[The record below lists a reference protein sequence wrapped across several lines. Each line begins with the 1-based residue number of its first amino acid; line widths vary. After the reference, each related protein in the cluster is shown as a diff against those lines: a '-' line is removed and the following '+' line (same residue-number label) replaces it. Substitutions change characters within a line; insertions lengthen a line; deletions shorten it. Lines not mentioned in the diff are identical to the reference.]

1 MEKQGT
7 TLDSTRLSL
16 DVANLP
22 LTPFGMAHRGS
33 GRKKQPVG
41 SPNRNKLSLK
51 TVRSPAKGKAENKP
65 QTNNRKTNRQV
76 SLLKSFNALSHT
88 GQTQTHHSQE
98 ISTNLTTVYESDD
111 TEEGECFAASER
123 PRIPEVIPKFSAN
136 AVIIQEQNTDDAD
149 GYNRKRE
156 SIFTDIDD
164 GSFVEFYYGKENNPP
179 VQIIKEQRITI
190 PQLYY
195 TCDSNNETHF
205 STSTKAKGAVVG
217 FRKFIEK
224 MKYDNT
230 IHEIVEESPDGIFP
244 PRRNFPTDE
253 TIITGSLD
261 VLRSAKKTNPK
272 QNAALNST
280 MIRSSLN
287 HQNYPD
293 ICLPDIS
300 TLTLQVDT
308 NSGKSSPNTSPFAGR
323 NCHTTVVLESP
334 EHDKSSGVN
343 PRLGSEALQCED
355 EVVLR
360 SNIRSDS
367 SCHSNINAIPC
378 AVYVERDRHVK
389 DRIGKEIFYNP
400 CEQNSL
406 ISEDVSVVDSLPNE
420 RPYDHFNVIPDV
432 TKSQNNP
439 HSYVSHGNVDNK
451 RTCKTQN
458 DLHMKDNASS
468 ERRVFR
474 YSPQKLTSPHPDLNS
489 PEVARWIL
497 TSPFKEGSKG
507 SSFLLRR
514 DTFEGSETPSCP
526 RVRNAGNSANKF
538 VPQSSPVMDEVPRFS
553 CAKDQVPFQNSENTP
568 DRPDQVS
575 GRLSRN
581 VVGSV
586 SSDRYFS
593 PSAGNG
599 GNTVS
604 NWIMTSPFEDGS
616 YGSSFLL
623 QDVPSDIS
631 QTVSQHKP
639 TQVPD
644 SDGTCEKS
652 HYLRVQERIKTC
664 NRSLLSTFQN
674 HNDGG
679 NKHSSDCENNDDGM
693 RSKSKTSV
701 TQNIVI
707 SESDDSFG
715 SKQDLESLLKNVNT
729 RKRINKSCISQST
742 ELFSEDSESLHLKLS
757 GAFTRSLKTSE
768 KSLYTVGKDAVSPKH
783 KDPVVPVHKG
793 TTSPEHK
800 DPVVLV
806 HKGTVSSPKHKDPV
820 GSVHK
825 GTVSSPKHKDL
836 VGPVHKGTV
845 ASPKH
850 KDPVGSVHKGT
861 VSSPKHKDPVVP
873 VHKGTV
879 SSPKHKV
886 PVTPKLKDAPSDA
899 ASSSSCTGSSSEA
912 SDSESFIKP
921 NIASCNRARRISES
935 DEDETS
941 YVLLPDITESGED
954 RKKSKGTKE
963 SFLKG
968 QQEFN
973 KKSLNNKNGRPKR
986 TTKKLI
992 EYITSDEDSSSES
1005 SFILSGTKVCKNQ
1018 VTQGNEETRTSNM
1031 GKKMSD
1037 RAYSPSGSSE
1047 SEDESSFEDYL
1058 RSVKKKIH
1066 EEKVAKTEPLL
1077 KTGLSMES
1085 FINDDE
1091 SGDDVSFYLPP
1102 LSERLKPKMRPSH
1115 NLDGRCVGSVS
1126 SDLEARIMGRQ
1137 SKKNISK
1144 ENGNKPKF
1152 SKSPISTL
1160 ETPTVKEP
1168 GVNMNSWRTS
1178 VVLNISSDSD
1188 SDLDS
1193 DVFPEKEKV
1202 KNIDCPQSFITPGS
1216 KAPPK
1221 VKARTEIR
1229 QKQVEKKLECSGTPT
1244 LTFLASL
1251 SSTIH
1256 TIRCHPDALLFVKN
1270 FKKKRE
1276 ELCQKLY
1283 SYYNEHV
1290 FSNKLP
1296 SVMSIKWNARL
1307 TKTAGYCYYQI
1318 DRTKPN
1324 GRGARIELSSKV
1336 IDVPERLRDTLIHEM
1351 CHAAAWI
1358 ISGYKDGHGPLWKS
1372 WAAKARSVFPELPA
1386 ITTCHS
1392 YEINCKYTYRCTKC
1406 SYSIGRHS
1414 KSLDTERKV
1423 CGLCYGKFELIVNS
1437 KGRGSKSSNSGTPSH
1452 GSQTPRTPGAFALF
1466 VKENYNSVKKSRQN
1480 LKHVDVM
1487 KILSADFAKL
1497 KTGSN

>member
-16 DVANLP
+16 DVAHLP

-33 GRKKQPVG
+33 DRKRQPVG

-51 TVRSPAKGKAENKP
+51 TIRSPAKGKAENKP
-65 QTNNRKTNRQV
+65 QTDNRKTNRYV
-76 SLLKSFNALSHT
+76 SLLKPINTLPCTS
-88 GQTQTHHSQE
+88 QTQTHHSQE
-98 ISTNLTTVYESDD
+98 HSTNLATVYESED
-111 TEEGECFAASER
+111 TEEDECFDASER
-123 PRIPEVIPKFSAN
+123 PRIPEVIPKDSAN
-136 AVIIQEQNTDDAD
+136 AVIIQEQNTEDAD
-149 GYNRKRE
+149 GCSSKRE
-156 SIFTDIDD
+156 SIFTDVDE

-179 VQIIKEQRITI
+179 VQIIKEQRITV

-195 TCDSNNETHF
+195 TCDSNNETNF
-205 STSTKAKGAVVG
+205 STSTKTKGAVVG
-217 FRKFIEK
+217 FRKFLEK
-224 MKYDNT
+224 MRYDNT
-230 IHEIVEESPDGIFP
+230 IHEIAEESPDSRLNHIFP

-261 VLRSAKKTNPK
+261 VLRSAKKTIPK

-280 MIRSSLN
+280 MIRSSVN
-287 HQNYPD
+287 HQDYPD

-300 TLTLQVDT
+300 TLTLQIDT
-308 NSGKSSPNTSPFAGR
+308 NSGKSSPNTSPFVAR
-323 NCHTTVVLESP
+323 NYHTTVVLESP
-334 EHDKSSGVN
+334 GHDKSSEVN
-343 PRLGSEALQCED
+343 PRLENEALQCED
-355 EVVLR
+355 EIVLP

-367 SCHSNINAIPC
+367 SCHSNVNAIPC
-378 AVYVERDRHVK
+378 AVYVERERPVK

-400 CEQNSL
+400 REQNSL

-420 RPYDHFNVIPDV
+420 RPCDQFNVTPDGA
-432 TKSQNNP
+432 KFQNNS
-439 HSYVSHGNVDNK
+439 HSYTQVSHGNVDHK
-451 RTCKTQN
+451 RTCKTQD
-458 DLHMKDNASS
+458 DLYMNDNASS

-474 YSPQKLTSPHPDLNS
+474 YSPQKLPSPHPNFNR

-497 TSPFKEGSKG
+497 TSPFKEGSQG
-507 SSFLLRR
+507 SSFLLRQ
-514 DTFEGSETPSCP
+514 DTLEVSETPSCP
-526 RVRNAGNSANKF
+526 RVRNAGNSAHKI
-538 VPQSSPVMDEVPRFS
+538 VPQSSSMKDEAPRFS
-553 CAKDQVPFQNSENTP
+553 CAKEQVPFQNPENTP
-568 DRPDQVS
+568 DLPDQVS

-586 SSDRYFS
+586 SASRYIS
-593 PSAGNG
+593 PSAGND
-599 GNTVS
+599 GNAVS

-623 QDVPSDIS
+623 QDVPLDVS
-631 QTVSQHKP
+631 QTKSQHKP

-652 HYLRVQERIKTC
+652 HYLRVQERVKTC

-674 HNDGG
+674 HNNGG
-679 NKHSSDCENNDDGM
+679 NRHSSDCENSDDGM
-693 RSKSKTSV
+693 RRSKSKNSV
-701 TQNIVI
+701 TQNII

-729 RKRINKSCISQST
+729 RKRINKSYVSQST
-742 ELFSEDSESLHLKLS
+742 ELFSEESESLHLKLS

-793 TTSPEHK
+793 TVSLPKHE
-800 DPVVLV
+800 DPVV
-806 HKGTVSSPKHKDPV
+806 
-820 GSVHK
+820 
-825 GTVSSPKHKDL
+825 
-836 VGPVHKGTV
+836 PVHKGI
-845 ASPKH
+845 
-850 KDPVGSVHKGT
+850 

-873 VHKGTV
+873 MHKGTMSSPKRKDPLVPEHRGTV

-886 PVTPKLKDAPSDA
+886 PVFPVHKVTVSSPKHKDPMTPKLKDLPSSDA
-899 ASSSSCTGSSSEA
+899 ASSSSCTGSASEA

-921 NIASCNRARRISES
+921 SIASCNRVRRISES
-935 DEDETS
+935 DDDETS
-941 YVLLPDITESGED
+941 YVLLPDITEPDED
-954 RKKSKGTKE
+954 TKQSKGTKE
-963 SFLKG
+963 PSKG
-968 QQEFN
+968 QKEFD
-973 KKSLNNKNGRPKR
+973 KKSLNNKNERPKR

-1005 SFILSGTKVCKNQ
+1005 GFILSGTKVCKNQ
-1018 VTQGNEETRTSNM
+1018 VTQGNEETGTSDVR
-1031 GKKMSD
+1031 KKMSD
-1037 RAYSPSGSSE
+1037 RTYSPSSSSE
-1047 SEDESSFEDYL
+1047 GEDESSFEDYL

-1115 NLDGRCVGSVS
+1115 NLDGRCGSVS
-1126 SDLEARIMGRQ
+1126 SDLEMRIMGKQ
-1137 SKKNISK
+1137 NEKNISK
-1144 ENGNKPKF
+1144 EKGNKPKF
-1152 SKSPISTL
+1152 SKSPINSPK
-1160 ETPTVKEP
+1160 TPAVKKS
-1168 GVNMNSWRTS
+1168 GANINSWRTS
-1178 VVLNISSDSD
+1178 VVINVSSESDS
-1188 SDLDS
+1188 DS

-1202 KNIDCPQSFITPGS
+1202 KNIDCPQSFVTPGS

-1229 QKQVEKKLECSGTPT
+1229 QKHVQNKLECSGTPT

-1270 FKKKRE
+1270 FKKKKE

-1290 FSNKLP
+1290 FSDKLP
-1296 SVMSIKWNARL
+1296 YVMSIKWNARL

-1423 CGLCYGKFELIVNS
+1423 CGLCFGKFELILNS
-1437 KGRGSKSSNSGTPSH
+1437 RGRGSKSSSSRTPSH